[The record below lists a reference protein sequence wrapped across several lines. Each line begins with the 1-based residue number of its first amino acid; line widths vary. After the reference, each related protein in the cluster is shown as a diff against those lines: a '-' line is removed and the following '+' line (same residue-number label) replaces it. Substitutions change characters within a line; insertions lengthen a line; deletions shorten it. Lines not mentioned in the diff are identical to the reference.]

1 MVTASFSPSVDC
13 LQYRVFIVD
22 DHPLFREGLVSILG
36 RSPSLSVCGQA
47 GHAED
52 AKQAILEISPD
63 LVLLEVSLPDKDGI
77 EFIKDLRYLQPD
89 LMILVISMHD
99 EALYAERV
107 LAAGARG
114 YIMKQEGP
122 EAILRG
128 IEKVLGGGIHVSSQ
142 VAESILRSVSGGVAA
157 SATSEISQ
165 LTRREFDVFRLIGQG
180 KNCRDIARELSLSVK
195 TVNTHRGHIKRKFS
209 LETSAQLIRHAVKFT
224 IE

>member
-1 MVTASFSPSVDC
+1 MLTASPAPSVNYM
-13 LQYRVFIVD
+13 QQRVFIVD
-22 DHPLFREGLVSILG
+22 DHPLFREGLVSVLG
-36 RSPSLSVCGQA
+36 RSDSIRVCGQA
-47 GHAED
+47 GLAEE
-52 AKQAILEISPD
+52 AKIAILEEAPD
-63 LVLLEVSLPDKDGI
+63 LILLEVALPDKDGI
-77 EFIKDLRYLQPD
+77 EFIKDLRYLAPE

-99 EALYAERV
+99 EVLYAERV

-122 EAILRG
+122 AAILEAIQ
-128 IEKVLGGGIHVSSQ
+128 KVLKGGIHVSSR
-142 VAESILRSVSGGVAA
+142 VAEAILRSVSGGPTSVAA
-157 SATSEISQ
+157 SEISQ